1 MEHIVQFGVNID
13 DEKIVKTTEAKIE
26 KIINEVVKADIYE
39 ALTSI
44 REYNKY
50 EYSKH
55 LMILVNNT
63 MEKFCVENKEEIIK
77 LAANRL
83 AEKLSRT
90 KVAKEAIEKVLKEM
104 ESKQGER

>member
-1 MEHIVQFGVNID
+1 MEHIIQFGVTID
-13 DEKIVKTTEAKIE
+13 DEKIVKTAEAKVE

-39 ALTSI
+39 ALTGI

-50 EYSKH
+50 EYSKR

-63 MEKFCVENKEEIIK
+63 MEKFCIENKEEIIN
-77 LAANRL
+77 LAADRL

-90 KVAKEAIEKVLKEM
+90 KTVKEVTEKVLKEM
-104 ESKQGER
+104 ESK